1 MGARAVV
8 FDFNG
13 TLSHDEPI
21 LCEIFM
27 ELFAEQGKPL
37 SAQQYFDELAGL
49 SDPEIVRTWLGP
61 EHPAVDEVIRERIR
75 RYREAVADGSTV
87 PDDVRAAVRYAASRV
102 PVAIVSGAARAEI
115 APVLEGARLAD
126 AISVVVAAEDVE
138 NGKPAPDGYRR
149 AVELLHEDLDPGEV
163 VAIEDTEA
171 GVASAKDAGLRCIA
185 VLGTLSPARLLRA
198 DEIVERVDVALI
210 ERLLA

>member
-1 MGARAVV
+1 MVARAVV

-13 TLSHDEPI
+13 TLSQDEPI
-21 LCEIFM
+21 LCEIFR
-27 ELFAEQGKPL
+27 ELFAEQGRPL
-37 SAQQYFDELAGL
+37 SAQEYYDQLAGL

-61 EHPAVDEVIRERIR
+61 DHPAVDDVIGERIR

-87 PDDVRAAVRYAASRV
+87 PSEIRAAVRYAASRV

-115 APVLEGARLAD
+115 EPVLAGAQLVE
-126 AISVVVAAEDVE
+126 AISVVVAAEDVAR
-138 NGKPAPDGYRR
+138 GKPAPDGYLE
-149 AVELLHEDLDPGEV
+149 AVRLLDDDFDPGDV

-198 DEIVERVDVALI
+198 DEIVQRVDVPLI